1 MYNSLSL
8 DFIDIKYWQ
17 IETYI
22 QIVSIVV
29 EASGGWIKVLE
40 LRAQIILEF
49 QLRLAAH
56 EGIEELLL
64 LRLLLL
70 LLAVGVGHAGGA
82 AAAAQTAAGCAWRL
96 W

>member
-1 MYNSLSL
+1 MLIDL
-8 DFIDIKYWQ
+8 IDIFYWK

-29 EASGGWIKVLE
+29 EASGGWIKVLQ
-40 LRAQIILEF
+40 LRAQIILEL

-56 EGIEELLL
+56 KGIEELLL

>member
-1 MYNSLSL
+1 M
-8 DFIDIKYWQ
+8 
-17 IETYI
+17 
-22 QIVSIVV
+22 SIVI
-29 EASGGWIKVLE
+29 EASGGGIKVLQ
-40 LRAQIILEF
+40 LRAQVVLEL

-70 LLAVGVGHAGGA
+70 LLAIGVGHAVGGAA

>member
-1 MYNSLSL
+1 M
-8 DFIDIKYWQ
+8 
-17 IETYI
+17 
-22 QIVSIVV
+22 SIVI
-29 EASGGWIKVLE
+29 EASGGGIKVLQ
-40 LRAQIILEF
+40 LRAQIVLEL

-70 LLAVGVGHAGGA
+70 AIGVGHAVGGAA